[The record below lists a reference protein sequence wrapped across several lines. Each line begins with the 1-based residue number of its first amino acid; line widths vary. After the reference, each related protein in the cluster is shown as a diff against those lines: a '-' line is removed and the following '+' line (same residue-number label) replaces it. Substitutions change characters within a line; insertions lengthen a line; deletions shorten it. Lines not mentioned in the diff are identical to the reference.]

1 MFSCARA
8 LAEVNDKTFSFIR
21 TCPTNELCLA
31 WQILLFLLATTET
44 GDWGTVWAGTA
55 FNQIQVYFEHC
66 YPHISM
72 L

>member
-8 LAEVNDKTFSFIR
+8 LVEVNDKTLSFR
-21 TCPTNELCLA
+21 TYPNELCLA
-31 WQILLFLLATTET
+31 WQILLFLLATTEI
-44 GDWGTVWAGTA
+44 GDLGTVWAGTA